1 MIPVPAK
8 AQAAQERERERSSEC
23 HHPCARC
30 RRRASPNS
38 QAANSQSQDP
48 KTRQERQSGRRA
60 GETGY
65 RGRTG
70 QSEGIPQEPGG
81 TGGSREGWEPQ
92 EAQTSRL
99 GRRRHLVP
107 TTVGLIREQGEGRK
121 PFTHSPA
128 PVSSHEGLGPAIQPN
143 TERPTEWGSGLRVRG
158 AEGDGRGG
166 GSVRMARGPSPTQ
179 GTRKRI
185 RGRWSSVQTRS
196 ADKNCSPF

>member
-23 HHPCARC
+23 HHPCARR

-48 KTRQERQSGRRA
+48 KTRQERQSGRRRGRWA
-60 GETGY
+60 IRAALGRVRGFHRSQVAPEGA
-65 RGRTG
+65 GRTG
-70 QSEGIPQEPGG
+70 S
-81 TGGSREGWEPQ
+81 PQ

-128 PVSSHEGLGPAIQPN
+128 PVSSHDGLGPAIQPN